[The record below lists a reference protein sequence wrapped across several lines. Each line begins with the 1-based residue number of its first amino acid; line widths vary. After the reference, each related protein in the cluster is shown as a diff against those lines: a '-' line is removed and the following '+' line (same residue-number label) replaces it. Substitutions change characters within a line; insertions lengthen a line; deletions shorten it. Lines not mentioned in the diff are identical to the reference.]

1 MRIPF
6 SVVVDNLEGDIT
18 TTQTAT
24 TLPPITAFEEFVLI
38 GHRGA
43 CGYEPENT
51 LISFERAIAM
61 GCLWTELD
69 VYAVENELIVIH
81 DDWLERTTNGTGR
94 VMDAS
99 LAYLRSLD
107 AGKGE
112 RIPLLS
118 EVIDKVDHRAGINI
132 ELKGPDTAKPVTDL
146 LDGYCSRGWHSDE
159 FLLSSFDH
167 NELAKADPR
176 YRRGVLFS
184 RRADYFAVADQ
195 LNAWSVNWS
204 RKLVTP
210 LLVETAHQRDLKVLV
225 YTVNQPEEILAMQ
238 QMGVDGIFTDYPD
251 RNPRTVS

>member
-6 SVVVDNLEGDIT
+6 RIAIDSLEGDIT

-24 TLPPITAFEEFVLI
+24 TLPPARAFEEFVLI

-51 LISFERAIAM
+51 LISFERAIAS
-61 GCLWTELD
+61 GCLWMELD

-132 ELKGPDTAKPVTDL
+132 ELKGPDTAKPVTAL
-146 LDGYCSRGWHSDE
+146 LDSYCGRGWQRDE

-167 NELAKADPR
+167 DELAKADPR

-184 RRADYFAVADQ
+184 RQADYFTVADK
-195 LNAWSVNWS
+195 LDAWSVNLS
-204 RKLVTP
+204 RKLVTQS
-210 LLVETAHQRDLKVLV
+210 LVDGAHERGLKVLV
-225 YTVNQPEEILAMQ
+225 YTVNKPEEMIGMQ

-251 RNPRTVS
+251 RMAHTV

>member
-6 SVVVDNLEGDIT
+6 RIAVDTLEGTIT

-24 TLPPITAFEEFVLI
+24 TLPPARAFEDFVLI

-51 LISFERAIAM
+51 LISFQRAIAL
-61 GCLWTELD
+61 GCIWVELD

-81 DDWLERTTNGTGR
+81 DDWLERTTNGSGR

-112 RIPLLS
+112 QIPLLS
-118 EVIDKVDHRAGINI
+118 EVINKINHRAGINI
-132 ELKGPDTAKPVTDL
+132 ELKGPDTAKPVTAL
-146 LDGYCSRGWHSDE
+146 LDAYCSRGWQRDE
-159 FLLSSFDH
+159 FLLSCFDH
-167 NELAKADPR
+167 DELAKADPH
-176 YRRGVLFS
+176 YRRGALFS
-184 RRADYFAVADQ
+184 RQAEYFILADALD
-195 LNAWSVNWS
+195 AWSVNLS
-204 RKLVTP
+204 RKLVTRS
-210 LLVETAHQRDLKVLV
+210 LVDSAHQRGLKVLV
-225 YTVNQPEEILAMQ
+225 YTVNEPEEMLGMQ

-251 RNPRTVS
+251 RMVDRV